1 MPKRPGRIATVQNG
15 VGLESLSY
23 WLAMAGI
30 VAFAVTAV
38 LAVASKGIDLFG
50 AVVLGVITATGGG
63 TLRDLILGVPVFW
76 ATDLNYIW
84 VAIAASVV
92 SFLANTLFTRKE
104 IFALLLYL
112 DGAGVA
118 LFAIQATDK
127 VWDLEFG
134 RPLAPVILGIV
145 TAIGGG
151 LLRDLLAGRQNL
163 LMTRE
168 LYATPV
174 LMGCTG
180 YVLVL
185 QFLPGRDVYGA
196 IGCGLTIFALRA
208 AAIHWNLS
216 VPDWLAT
223 KPKSS

>member
-1 MPKRPGRIATVQNG
+1 
-15 VGLESLSY
+15 
-23 WLAMAGI
+23 MAGI

-38 LAVASKGIDLFG
+38 LAVASKGIDLFA

-76 ATDLNYIW
+76 AADLNYIW
-84 VAIAASVV
+84 VAIAASIAA
-92 SFLANTLFTRKE
+92 FTANTLFTRKE
-104 IFALLLYL
+104 IYALLLYL

-118 LFAIQATDK
+118 LFAIQAAGK
-127 VWDLEFG
+127 VWNLDFG

-174 LMGCTG
+174 LLGCTG
-180 YVLVL
+180 YVLIL
-185 QFLPGRDVYGA
+185 QFLPEHEVLGA
-196 IGCGLTIFALRA
+196 IGCGFTIFGLRA

-216 VPDWLAT
+216 VPSWLVT
-223 KPKSS
+223 KPKTS